1 MRLTL
6 TATLAIAYGNLPT
19 QATRNKKK
27 SSAPLRTQ
35 LEAHPNRLD
44 LKEDQLSADILAMQR
59 RIREGKRQDRD
70 VAAAP
75 KIGKKPND
83 RVSASHSTSK
93 HESTTDAGVRMS
105 RKDHWEKLKLA
116 DVQSC
121 YLEAMDLTSLPPSLL
136 AHPKG
141 ASVDYTR
148 QERGMA
154 MALLERKVLRWM
166 ASVSTDPMDPMQ

>member
-27 SSAPLRTQ
+27 SSAPLTTQ
-35 LEAHPNRLD
+35 LEAHPYRLD
-44 LKEDQLSADILAMQR
+44 LKEDQLSADILAMQH
-59 RIREGKRQDRD
+59 RIREGKRQDHD
-70 VAAAP
+70 VPAAP
-75 KIGKKPND
+75 GIEKKPNA
-83 RVSASHSTSK
+83 RVSALQSTCK
-93 HESTTDAGVRMS
+93 HAGTADAGVRMS

-116 DVQSC
+116 DVRSC
-121 YLEAMDLTSLPPSLL
+121 DLEAMDLTSLPPSLL

-148 QERGMA
+148 QEHEMA
-154 MALLERKVLRWM
+154 MALLEKKVLRWM